1 MWHRGV
7 NVSVRTDLA
16 AHRTVTRVPAR
27 PGASVQAGPNRGNG
41 MIRTLIAEQTSLIR
55 AGLVAL
61 LSGTGDIDVI
71 AELQRGD
78 QVVSASLA
86 FHPDVAVLD
95 AALPGAD
102 GFAAARA
109 LHAELPSCRSLIM
122 SERRDPASLRRAVA
136 AHATGFVVRD
146 VAPDF
151 MAEAVRRVA
160 KGKKVVDPELAF
172 AALNTAAEP
181 ADGPGTRRPPARRRR
196 FHDGRDCR
204 APVPFGRHRAELPLA
219 GRHQDRWPQPRGRYP
234 DRRRRRLVLST
245 ACPPDLLH
253 AFQPAGRL
261 LASLVIRDKLAA
273 PMISVTVMAV
283 CSSPR
288 VHDGRHLS

>member
-1 MWHRGV
+1 M
-7 NVSVRTDLA
+7 
-16 AHRTVTRVPAR
+16 
-27 PGASVQAGPNRGNG
+27 QAGLNRGNG

-61 LSGTGDIDVI
+61 LSGTGDIHVI

-86 FHPDVAVLD
+86 FQPDVAVLD

-122 SERRDPASLRRAVA
+122 SERRDPAGLRRAVA
-136 AHATGFVVRD
+136 AHATGFVMRD

-160 KGKKVVDPELAF
+160 RGKKVVDPELAF
-172 AALNTAAEP
+172 AALNTAKNPLTDRELDVLRLAAE
-181 ADGPGTRRPPARRRR
+181 GSTT
-196 FHDGRDCR
+196 
-204 APVPFGRHRAELPLA
+204 AEI
-219 GRHQDRWPQPRGRYP
+219 
-234 DRRRRRLVLST
+234 
-245 ACPPDLLH
+245 
-253 AFQPAGRL
+253 AGRL
-261 LASLVIRDKLAA
+261 CLSVGTVRNYLSRAITKTGGRNRVDAIRIA
-273 PMISVTVMAV
+273 
-283 CSSPR
+283 
-288 VHDGRHLS
+288 DGAGWL